1 MPTLV
6 SIFLFMGS
14 TKVAIIRLQGV
25 GDIAL
30 KLYYSFSQKI
40 AITRT
45 AMLEKCSKLLS
56 LMAHFLISSVNVL
69 KQVASS
75 SSIMSSDTA

>member
-1 MPTLV
+1 MNKRPIMPNLV

-14 TKVAIIRLQGV
+14 TKVAIIGLQGV

-45 AMLEKCSKLLS
+45 AMLEKCFSD
-56 LMAHFLISSVNVL
+56 ACRQQFL
-69 KQVASS
+69 
-75 SSIMSSDTA
+75 

>member
-14 TKVAIIRLQGV
+14 TKVAIIGLQGV

-45 AMLEKCSKLLS
+45 AMLEKCFID
-56 LMAHFLISSVNVL
+56 ACRQQFL
-69 KQVASS
+69 
-75 SSIMSSDTA
+75 